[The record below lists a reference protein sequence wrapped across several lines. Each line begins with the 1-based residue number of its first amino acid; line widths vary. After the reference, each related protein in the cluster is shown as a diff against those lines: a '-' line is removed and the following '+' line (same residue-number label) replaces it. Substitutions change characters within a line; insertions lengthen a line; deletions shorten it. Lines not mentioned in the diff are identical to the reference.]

1 MTAYEK
7 DPKKVTAGRA
17 AGAAARKKKNH
28 QVFLDK
34 KRDAKH
40 VVLAG
45 ETAPA
50 PEHVGTTAG
59 SMEQLSVG
67 TTAGNMRQLIIMGV
81 VGGGALLLI
90 LAALRSGQRQV
101 PTRVMQLKVEKREDM
116 QPSQHFAEFK

>member
-1 MTAYEK
+1 MEKVTAYEK

-17 AGAAARKKKNH
+17 GAAARKKNH

-45 ETAPA
+45 ETAPT

-59 SMEQLSVG
+59 SMGQLSVG
-67 TTAGNMRQLIIMGV
+67 TTTGNMMLIIGV
-81 VGGGALLLI
+81 VGVGALLLI
-90 LAALRSGQRQV
+90 LAASGQRKV
-101 PTRVMQLKVEKREDM
+101 PTMQLKVEKQEDI
-116 QPSQHFAEFK
+116 PPCSFTDFK

>member
-1 MTAYEK
+1 MEKVAAYEK

-17 AGAAARKKKNH
+17 GAAARKKNH

-90 LAALRSGQRQV
+90 LAASGQRKV
-101 PTRVMQLKVEKREDM
+101 PTMQLKVEKQEDM